1 MKARALIAEDE
12 PLLAASLQATLAEAW
27 PALEVVAVAGSGPAA
42 VEAAEREKPDVA
54 FLDIRMPGL
63 TGLEVAAELADLMGE
78 AMPAVVF
85 VTAYDEYALKAFDAA
100 AVDYVLKP
108 VNAPRLARAVSR
120 LQERLARPGGGLEQ
134 LVQQL
139 RGMMRDEPAAAGT
152 PLRTIRAGAGNAVRM
167 IPVGDVLLFQ
177 AADKYTSVVTAEG
190 ESLIRTPLKELLP
203 QLPADTFRQV
213 HRGTIVNLHA
223 VASALRDEQG
233 RVSLKLKGREGTVPV
248 SRLFADLFKPM

>member
-27 PALEVVAVAGSGPAA
+27 PLLDIVAVAGSGPAA

-54 FLDIRMPGL
+54 FLDIRMPGM
-63 TGLEVAAELADLMGE
+63 TGLEVAAELADRMGD
-78 AMPAVVF
+78 AVPAIVF

-108 VNAPRLARAVSR
+108 VNAPRLARAVTR
-120 LQERLARPGGGLEQ
+120 LQERLARPGGGLEV

-139 RGMMRDEPAAAGT
+139 RGMMRDEPAGAGA
-152 PLRTIRAGAGNAVRM
+152 LRTVRAGSGNAVRM
-167 IPVGDVLLFQ
+167 IPVEDVLLFQ
-177 AADKYTSVVTAEG
+177 AADKYTSVITAEG

-203 QLPADTFRQV
+203 QLPSATFRQV
-213 HRGTIVNLHA
+213 HRGTIVNMHA
-223 VASALRDEQG
+223 VASAHRDDQG
-233 RVSLKLKGREGTVPV
+233 RVTLKLKGRDGTVPV
-248 SRLFADLFKPM
+248 SRVFADLFKPM